1 MKAAKIELA
10 RQDVSRRTPQERVVH
25 HWGLARK
32 HIALLAEDVWRCG
45 AALNEVKAVL
55 SHGDFG
61 RWLQSVEI
69 PDRTARHW
77 MRFARE
83 VQIGNVADFTSVSA
97 ALKAIPKP
105 PPEPKAESEEPKQLT
120 TQEKWLVERD
130 DLVKENRQLKVE
142 LQDAD
147 NIAAEKK
154 QLVEHYESELKVDKG
169 FAKGRDVLEERQE
182 EIRKLKYRVY
192 ELEEENGS
200 LLRELKK
207 LKNPLRQRNRAT
219 AV

>member
-69 PDRTARHW
+69 PDRT
-77 MRFARE
+77 
-83 VQIGNVADFTSVSA
+83 
-97 ALKAIPKP
+97 
-105 PPEPKAESEEPKQLT
+105 
-120 TQEKWLVERD
+120 
-130 DLVKENRQLKVE
+130 E
-142 LQDAD
+142 LQDAGQQ
-147 NIAAEKK
+147 ATEKN
-154 QLVEHYESELKVDKG
+154 QLVDHYESEMKVGKG
-169 FAKGRDVLEERQE
+169 FAKGRDVLEERQA
-182 EIRKLKYRVY
+182 EIRRLNHRVY

-207 LKNPLRQRNRAT
+207 LKRQLKPRNRAI
-219 AV
+219 AG